1 MLAQKISIKMRV
13 TGKEFEKEYIYYFIY
28 TSVLYIKL
36 NQFAIQ
42 QKLTQYFKSTI
53 LDFKFKFF
61 FLIKKKMRV
70 TRLFLIKMMCF
81 TVSS

>member
-1 MLAQKISIKMRV
+1 MRV
-13 TGKEFEKEYIYYFIY
+13 IGKEFEKEYIYYFIY

-53 LDFKFKFF
+53 LDFKFKIF
-61 FLIKKKMRV
+61 FLI
-70 TRLFLIKMMCF
+70 
-81 TVSS
+81 